1 MNTGDLRDVKEK
13 FVNEINPTGEVPAL
27 VLEDEEGQHR
37 VLVESDVCAEYF
49 ELAAKDTDDS
59 LIPTCPLTAS
69 RMRLAVTGPMYKLL
83 NNQNTTHDREMT
95 TQLQYALT
103 NFVNV
108 LDEKGGF
115 CVRQCTLTDV
125 MSGPSLYRKGLGL
138 KRW

>member
-1 MNTGDLRDVKEK
+1 MNIGDLRDVKDK

-49 ELAAKDTDDS
+49 ELAAKDTTGS
-59 LIPTCPLTAS
+59 LMPTCPLTAS
-69 RMRLAVTGPMYKLL
+69 RTRLTIKRFSAVTGPMYKLL
-83 NNQNTTHDREMT
+83 NNQNSAHDRELT
-95 TQLQYALT
+95 TQLQNALT

-115 CVRQCTLTDV
+115 CVGRQCTLADV
-125 MSGPSLYRKGLGL
+125 MK
-138 KRW
+138 